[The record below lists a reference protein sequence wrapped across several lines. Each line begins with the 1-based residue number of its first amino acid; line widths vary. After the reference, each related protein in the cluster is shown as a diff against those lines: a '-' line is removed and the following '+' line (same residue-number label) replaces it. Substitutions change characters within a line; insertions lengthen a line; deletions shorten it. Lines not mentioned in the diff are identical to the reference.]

1 MQTSRSLGILLVV
14 PVFIA
19 TTWWLLGGS
28 GDEAPELGPKDD
40 AVASSTGGAVRSA
53 GEFGDEAA
61 SETGENRT
69 AVAPSE
75 TSPITAT
82 GLSIVGQ
89 IVDDTGK
96 PIAGAAVQCIPQQ
109 DYENFDPAEYE
120 STDPQVWIDRARA
133 MHAQRVEGESGEDG
147 RFELPVPGKSPW
159 VELRARM
166 RGHVVASQNVKR
178 PVEKDLDVGTVTLK
192 RGAIV
197 AGRVVDRAGKAVVEA
212 RVTRTGV
219 GEGGGWFDGGYPG
232 YEELEALN
240 DNGNIATTDDEG
252 RFELAHAAPSDFAL
266 RARHIDH
273 PVARL
278 EGLKAMPGAS
288 VADLVIVVEPGASI
302 RGKLLGAPAN
312 GKGLRAH
319 AAPARINDGSRQPT
333 EANFVVGMGDGEI
346 VSNFESP
353 FGERNAEIAPDGSF
367 VLRGLAVGKNFS
379 VWATQ
384 NGRGFNGM
392 APCSQRVDVASG
404 TSGVE
409 LRYELG
415 VTVTF
420 TVIDAVTKAPLDR
433 LWISERLAAAGNPNE
448 MMNFSPSSARMREY
462 PDGKVTL
469 ANLRPKPKQKLT
481 LGVEALAHARF
492 SRDAIEL
499 PAVGTIDLGVI
510 ELPPAPVLQVL
521 VTAADGTPVAGA
533 TVRIVEQR
541 DSRDGQQRAQIEHM
555 MAMQAAAARTAR
567 TDGEGRAIL
576 NSLPGKRVV
585 LSATHREY
593 AAWESDAFVCPERGD
608 SERPVQLLRGGTVEV
623 TVVETDGKPVAN
635 ARVERRDPRG
645 GQDSQRTDKNGVAT
659 FERLRP
665 GEHWFGL
672 RQRDQMVYGELMG
685 DVVVSR
691 PTGATPQ
698 QPKGSQKLEVADGS
712 KATLSITKPPSAKL
726 AGMVR
731 ENGQPLA
738 GARISFQQGL
748 GDDSPEDAV
757 RAQIAAR
764 MGDVNFGGGPNT
776 RSGEDGRYRLAE
788 LVAGEHRLRIT
799 HKDRVM
805 PVVVRVAL
813 RDGEN
818 TFDIELDT
826 TILRGTVMDESGK
839 PVAGAS
845 ISVAAAG
852 GAAAPANGPEMF
864 FVQSFD
870 GGGGFEMGVN
880 QGRRTRSDANG
891 RYELRGVDPSAPLVV
906 RASKKG
912 LAPGASA
919 PVQAARG
926 TATDG
931 IDVTMRAAG
940 TVVVRAAT
948 ANQPGPAIARAT
960 WDGPEADGVA
970 PVTGMLRNGTA
981 TLDTLRPGRWKIVLE
996 RAGQPSEPRTVEVTA
1011 GASVDVAF

>member
-14 PVFIA
+14 PILVA

-40 AVASSTGGAVRSA
+40 IVASSTGGAVRSA
-53 GEFGDEAA
+53 GQFGAEATSETGEHRTAVAA
-61 SETGENRT
+61 SETT
-69 AVAPSE
+69 PL
-75 TSPITAT
+75 TAT

-109 DYENFDPAEYE
+109 DYENADPAEFE
-120 STDPQVWIDRARA
+120 SMDPQVWIDRARA
-133 MHAQRVEGESGEDG
+133 MHAQRVEGKSGEDG
-147 RFELPVPGKSPW
+147 RFTLPVPGKSPY

-166 RGHVVASQNVKR
+166 RGHVVAAQNVKR
-178 PVEKDLDVGTVTLK
+178 PVEKDLDVGAVTLK
-192 RGAIV
+192 RGSIV
-197 AGRVVDRAGKAVVEA
+197 AGRVVDRAGKAVVKA

-219 GEGGGWFDGGYPG
+219 GEGSGWFDGNYPG
-232 YEELEALN
+232 YEEMEALN
-240 DNGNIATTDDEG
+240 DNGDLATTDDEG
-252 RFELAHAAPSDFAL
+252 GFELAHVAPGKFAL
-266 RARHIDH
+266 RARHVDH

-278 EGLKAMPGAS
+278 EGLEANPGAS

-312 GKGLRAH
+312 GKGLRVQ
-319 AAPARINDGSRQPT
+319 AAPTRSNDGSRQPA
-333 EANFVVGMGDGEI
+333 EANFAFAMADGEI

-353 FGERNAEIAPDGSF
+353 FGERNAEVAPDGSF
-367 VLRGLAVGKNFS
+367 ALRGLTVGKSYS

-384 NGRGFNGM
+384 NGRGFTGM

-433 LWISERLAAAGNPNE
+433 LWISDRLATAGNPRDG
-448 MMNFSPSSARMREY
+448 MDFSPSSARMREY
-462 PDGKVTL
+462 PDGRVTL
-469 ANLRPKPKQKLT
+469 ANLRPKPKQRLT

-510 ELPPAPVLQVL
+510 ELAPAPVLQVL

-555 MAMQAAAARTAR
+555 MAMQAAAARNAR

-576 NSLPGKRVV
+576 NSLPGKRVI

-623 TVVETDGKPVAN
+623 SVVETDGQPVAN

-691 PTGATPQ
+691 PTGAPPQ

-748 GDDSPEDAV
+748 GDESPEAAA
-757 RAQIAAR
+757 RARIAAR
-764 MGDVNFGGGPNT
+764 MGEDFGVGPST

-805 PVVVRVAL
+805 PAVVRVVL

-818 TFDIELDT
+818 NLDIDLDT
-826 TILRGTVMDESGK
+826 TILRGTVTDETGK
-839 PVAGAS
+839 PVASAS
-845 ISVAAAG
+845 ITVANAG
-852 GAAAPANGPEMF
+852 GAAAPAD
-864 FVQSFD
+864 VQ
-870 GGGGFEMGVN
+870 GGFVVREFAGVGGPIEMGGN

-906 RASKKG
+906 RATKKG
-912 LAPGASA
+912 LAPGSSA
-919 PVQAARG
+919 PVQAPRG
-926 TATDG
+926 SMTDG

-940 TVVVRAAT
+940 TVVVRAAN
-948 ANQPGPAIARAT
+948 AAGPAMARAT
-960 WDGPEADGVA
+960 WDGPETDGVE
-970 PVTGMLRNGTA
+970 PVTQMFRNGVA
-981 TLDTLRPGRWKIVLE
+981 TFDSLRTGRWKIVLE
-996 RAGQPSEPRTVEVTA
+996 RSGQPSEPRVVDVTA